1 MGELIREQPL
11 KITDV
16 SARFNVHRRT
26 VERWFRTGLEHY
38 YLGGT
43 PYTTLDALARFA
55 RVPAA
60 TSPAAPV
67 VELSEAQ
74 QAHDRLVSRY
84 GMGSFAT

>member
-1 MGELIREQPL
+1 MVDLIREEPL

-43 PYTTLDALARFA
+43 PYTTLDALARFS
-55 RVPAA
+55 RVPA
-60 TSPAAPV
+60 TPLPVAPV
-67 VELSEAQ
+67 VALSEAQ